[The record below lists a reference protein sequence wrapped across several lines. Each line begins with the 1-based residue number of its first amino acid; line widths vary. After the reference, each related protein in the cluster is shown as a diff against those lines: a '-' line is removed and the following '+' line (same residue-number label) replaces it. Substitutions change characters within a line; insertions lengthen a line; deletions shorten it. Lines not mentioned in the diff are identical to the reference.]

1 MRTRKGLMLL
11 DVIIIILAAG
21 VVASLLLPYLRTE
34 REIKIRDECRNR
46 MKLLS
51 EAELKYFETAGG
63 KINPAKKDTAATDTT
78 KAEKKSEKK
87 GEKSEE
93 EKIVRVF
100 TKDVSELQKVMPNVK
115 LEDTCPL
122 DGRKYIIVA
131 RDSFFFSISCPN
143 GHGQIIMGTP
153 TWEEGK

>member
-1 MRTRKGLMLL
+1 M
-11 DVIIIILAAG
+11 
-21 VVASLLLPYLRTE
+21 
-34 REIKIRDECRNR
+34 
-46 MKLLS
+46 
-51 EAELKYFETAGG
+51 
-63 KINPAKKDTAATDTT
+63 
-78 KAEKKSEKK
+78 
-87 GEKSEE
+87 
-93 EKIVRVF
+93 RVF
-100 TKDVSELQKVMPNVK
+100 TKDVSELQKVMPDVK

>member
-1 MRTRKGLMLL
+1 MLL

-21 VVASLLLPYLRTE
+21 VIASLLLPYLRTE
-34 REIKIRDECRNR
+34 RDIKIRDECRQR

-63 KINPAKKDTAATDTT
+63 KINPEQKDTAQADTT
-78 KAEKKSEKK
+78 KAEKKSAKK
-87 GEKSEE
+87 GEKEKSEE
-93 EKIVRVF
+93 QIVRVF
-100 TKDVSELQKVMPNVK
+100 TKDVKELQKVMPNVK